1 MRVCPSLA
9 CLILAACSSSGS
21 SPTPDAAAMADAA
34 AAASVRAVT
43 CPPGDMPTVT
53 TADNNDTS
61 FMPST
66 TTISA
71 HGIVKFVMSSIH
83 NVAPNPIKPSDPG
96 LMVDYGKSAC
106 LEFDRAGTFSFLCA
120 THGFVGTIIV
130 Q

>member
-21 SPTPDAAAMADAA
+21 SPTADAAAMGDAA

-61 FMPST
+61 YTPST

-71 HGIVKFVMSSIH
+71 HGIVMFVMSSIH

-96 LMVDYGKSAC
+96 LMVGYGKTAC

-120 THGFVGTIIV
+120 THGFVGTIVV